1 MIPVID
7 GLQLITAA
15 ATDLRSRLAGG
26 GSSLERALEERNVS
40 R

>member
-15 ATDLRSRLAGG
+15 AGG

>member
-1 MIPVID
+1 MTPVID
-7 GLQLITAA
+7 GLSLISAA
-15 ATDLRSRLAGG
+15 ATDLRSRLGGG